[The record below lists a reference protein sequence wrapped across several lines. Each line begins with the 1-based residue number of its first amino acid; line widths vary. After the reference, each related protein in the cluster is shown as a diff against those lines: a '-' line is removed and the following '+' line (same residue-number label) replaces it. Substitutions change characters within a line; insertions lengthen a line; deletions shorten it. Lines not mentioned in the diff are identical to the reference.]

1 MRRPTRHTATVPV
14 HMNLRHRVRWDKER
28 PYMGV
33 LIILNNF
40 ILYIYS
46 WIEYNQYVKQNKK
59 GRNKMPT
66 KPVKKTT
73 AKTTTAKK
81 TVTKKTV
88 AAKKPTVKKTVK
100 KSAPELQEP
109 VVAPEMA
116 ACKCGAGCKC
126 GENCAC
132 GSDCKCNRGGSRF
145 GRFMIKLIMVLIIFA
160 LGFGAAKLLD
170 CNEFRGPRVDFDDG
184 CLDVSS
190 VKCPELQRALPMMD
204 IDHDGCITRE
214 EYRAVKTELH
224 RQMRAEMRK

>member
-1 MRRPTRHTATVPV
+1 
-14 HMNLRHRVRWDKER
+14 
-28 PYMGV
+28 
-33 LIILNNF
+33 
-40 ILYIYS
+40 
-46 WIEYNQYVKQNKK
+46 
-59 GRNKMPT
+59 MPT

-88 AAKKPTVKKTVK
+88 AAKKPTVKKTFK

-116 ACKCGAGCKC
+116 ASCKCGAGCKC

-132 GSDCKCNRGGSRF
+132 GSDCKCNRGGSRL